1 MAPTAT
7 STSALRSREPVAER
21 TMAFHFDRP
30 AGFEFRAG
38 QYMMVTLANPPE
50 TDAEGN
56 TRTFTIA
63 SSPSDL
69 DLMITTRM
77 RDTAFK
83 RVLRTVALPA
93 EVKIAGPYGAFT
105 LHKAPGEPG
114 TLHKAPA
121 KPAVFLAGGIG
132 ITPFFSISTQA
143 ARDKLPQQL
152 YFFYSNRRPEDA
164 AFLTAL
170 LDLAGQNPNFHF
182 VPTMTEMEKSKMD
195 WKGERG
201 SINGEMLAR
210 HLPSLPGL
218 KPGNL
223 HNALRGSKEPLFHQ
237 GQGPIV
243 HKAKEPLFH
252 QQEPL
257 LDRPIYYIAG
267 PPAMV
272 AAMRQMLAAAG
283 ADEDDMRTEEFSG
296 Y

>member
-1 MAPTAT
+1 
-7 STSALRSREPVAER
+7 
-21 TMAFHFDRP
+21 
-30 AGFEFRAG
+30 
-38 QYMMVTLANPPE
+38 
-50 TDAEGN
+50 
-56 TRTFTIA
+56 
-63 SSPSDL
+63 
-69 DLMITTRM
+69 MITTRM

-121 KPAVFLAGGIG
+121 KPAVLLAGGIG
-132 ITPFFSISTQA
+132 ISPFFSISTQS

-152 YFFYSNRRPEDA
+152 YLFYSNRRPEDA

-170 LDLAGQNPNFHF
+170 LDLAGQNPNFQF
-182 VPTMTEMEKSKMD
+182 VPTMTDMEKSKMD

-201 SINGEMLAR
+201 LINGEMLAR

-223 HNALRGSKEPLFHQ
+223 KDLANSLRSPRTEVRGFKEPLFHQ
-237 GQGPIV
+237 
-243 HKAKEPLFH
+243 H
-252 QQEPL
+252 EPL
-257 LDRPIYYIAG
+257 LDPPMYSTAG

-272 AAMRQMLAAAG
+272 APIRQILV
-283 ADEDDMRTEEFSG
+283 RP